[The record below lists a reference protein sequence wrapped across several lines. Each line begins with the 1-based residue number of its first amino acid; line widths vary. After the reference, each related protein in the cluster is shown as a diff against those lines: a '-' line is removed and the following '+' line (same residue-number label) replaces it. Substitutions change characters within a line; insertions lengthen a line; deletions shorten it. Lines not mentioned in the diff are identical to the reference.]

1 MSIFSGITKAVKD
14 QVIDPFDIFGGRA
27 GAEAAKQQAKYAQ
40 YGIDEQRRQFDIM
53 QGNLNPYMQAATGT
67 AAVLDADGN
76 VVTPAQQGSFGQQQA
91 LLGLQGQ
98 DAYNQALQPIMPQYN
113 EMAMQGENAML
124 QNASAT
130 GGLRGGN
137 TQAALAQ
144 FRPQLLQSL
153 IDQQYSR
160 LGGITGSGQNAA
172 AGLGTA
178 GMGMASNIGN
188 LYGQKGQ
195 AVAGGILAPSQA
207 YQNMIGTGLSALG
220 AYTGAGGRF

>member
-1 MSIFSGITKAVKD
+1 MSVFGNITDALGLTSG
-14 QVIDPFDIFGGRA
+14 
-27 GAEAAKQQAKYAQ
+27 GASEAAKQQGRYAQ

-67 AAVLDADGN
+67 AAVLDEQGN

-113 EMAMQGENAML
+113 QMAMQGENAML

-178 GMGMASNIGN
+178 GMGMANSIGG
-188 LYGQKGQ
+188 LYGQMG
-195 AVAGGILAPSQA
+195 AARAGAALAPV
-207 YQNMIGTGLSALG
+207 QNMQNAIGTGLM
-220 AYTGAGGRF
+220 AYGMFA